1 MWGNRAAMW
10 ASGTGGGNMLRKR
23 LALANFGMA
32 GLFTSVGHAGDDDT
46 SAICWEVMLAKY
58 LELRLAI

>member
-32 GLFTSVGHAGDDDT
+32 GLFVGLGVLVVAT
-46 SAICWEVMLAKY
+46 L
-58 LELRLAI
+58 